1 LAPIKKPNNFGR
13 FGGDVKSNEI
23 WAFGAAELDDM
34 AAPERLSHIS
44 ACLQGKRMSFFGVCG
59 GVESRAHWNCRK
71 DNVSFLKT
79 KKKESD

>member
-34 AAPERLSHIS
+34 AAPERLSHI
-44 ACLQGKRMSFFGVCG
+44 CLSPGQKNVFFWRVWGCG
-59 GVESRAHWNCRK
+59 E
-71 DNVSFLKT
+71 
-79 KKKESD
+79 